1 MLLAGELDGV
11 GKDAL
16 TGTTADVQDRFPL
29 KNVLV
34 PVNKVSVA
42 IGSYFILQ
50 HSFVDI

>member
-1 MLLAGELDGV
+1 
-11 GKDAL
+11 
-16 TGTTADVQDRFPL
+16 
-29 KNVLV
+29 VLV